1 MLRLALLPI
10 AALLAAALATSLPA
24 QTAQAAE
31 GAHLRQP
38 PPARYRPAPYRSAP
52 RRLEPIHSR
61 TGLYLGLGGSADFV
75 ISSNARVTE
84 LIRSGGGFHFFGGL
98 RMSRFLAVEAG
109 YRATSHEVDKPNG
122 EAGKGLF
129 QAFNVDAK
137 IFLLPSSR
145 RLEPFI
151 EAGASL
157 VGFYSD
163 GLASREMDGFGL
175 NLGGGVDI
183 RLSKAVTL
191 GTRAL
196 YRAVFVDD
204 YNSAYF
210 GVPPES
216 AHFNLVSG
224 EVNLQFHF

>member
-1 MLRLALLPI
+1 M
-10 AALLAAALATSLPA
+10 
-24 QTAQAAE
+24 
-31 GAHLRQP
+31 
-38 PPARYRPAPYRSAP
+38 Y
-52 RRLEPIHSR
+52 SR
-61 TGLYLGLGGSADFV
+61 TGLYLGLGGSADFS
-75 ISSNARVTE
+75 IASNARVTE
-84 LIRSGGGFHFFGGL
+84 LLRSGGGFHLFGGL

-137 IFLLPSSR
+137 VFMLPSSR
-145 RLEPFI
+145 RLEPFLQV
-151 EAGASL
+151 GGSL

-163 GLASREMDGFGL
+163 GLASRELEGFGL
-175 NLGGGVDI
+175 DLGGGVDI
-183 RLSKAVTL
+183 RLSRSVSL

-196 YRAVFVDD
+196 YRAIFVDNYD
-204 YNSAYF
+204 SSYW

-224 EVNLQFHF
+224 ELNLQFHF